1 VKRLE
6 AVVGNC
12 HVLDQCIEVLRR
24 MDDETYAT
32 TGADEGSPVGAHFRH
47 VFDHYQV
54 LLGGL
59 GGGRIDYDARRRDPR
74 LERERGYAID
84 VALGLRNQ
92 LGHFTAEMGSRPL
105 QVSTR
110 SLADEEEPDWSGS
123 TVQRELQFLVSHTVH
138 HCALIKQILRQN
150 GFETG
155 MEFGLAPST
164 KGHLQRQA
172 ACAR

>member
-1 VKRLE
+1 MKRLE

-12 HVLDQCIEVLRR
+12 HVLDQCIEELRR

-59 GGGRIDYDARRRDPR
+59 AGARIDYDARRRDPR

-110 SLADEEEPDWSGS
+110 SLADSP
-123 TVQRELQFLVSHTVH
+123 
-138 HCALIKQILRQN
+138 
-150 GFETG
+150 
-155 MEFGLAPST
+155 GLS
-164 KGHLQRQA
+164 
-172 ACAR
+172 

>member
-1 VKRLE
+1 MKRLE

-32 TGADEGSPVGAHFRH
+32 AGADEGSPVGVHFRH

-59 GGGRIDYDARRRDPR
+59 AGGRIDYDARGRDPR
-74 LERERGYAID
+74 LEREREYAIG
-84 VALGLRNQ
+84 VALGLRNELSQ
-92 LGHFTAEMGSRPL
+92 LTAEMGSRPL

-110 SLADEEEPDWSGS
+110 SLADEDEPDWSGS
-123 TVQRELQFLVSHTVH
+123 TVRRELQFLVSHTVH
-138 HCALIKQILRQN
+138 HCALIKQILRQH
-150 GFETG
+150 GFEAG

-164 KGHLQRQA
+164 KGYLERQA

>member
-12 HVLDQCIEVLRR
+12 HVLDQCVEVLRR

-32 TGADEGSPVGAHFRH
+32 AGADEGSPVGAHFRH

-54 LLGGL
+54 LLTGL
-59 GGGRIDYDARRRDPR
+59 ADARIDYDARRRDPR
-74 LERERGYAID
+74 LEQERGYAIN

-92 LGHFTAEMGSRPL
+92 LSQLMAETGSTPL
-105 QVSTR
+105 QVTTR

-123 TVQRELQFLVSHTVH
+123 TLRRELQFLVSHTVH
-138 HCALIKQILRQN
+138 HSALIKQILRQH

>member
-1 VKRLE
+1 MKKLE

-12 HVLDQCIEVLRR
+12 HALEQCIEVLRR

-32 TGADEGSPVGAHFRH
+32 AGAEEGSPVGTHFRH
-47 VFDHYQV
+47 VLDHYQI

-59 GGGRIDYDARRRDPR
+59 AGGRIDYDARRRDPR
-74 LERERGYAID
+74 LEREREYA
-84 VALGLRNQ
+84 VNAALDLRDQ
-92 LGHFTAEMGSRPL
+92 LDRLTADSGQRPL
-105 QVSTR
+105 LVSTR

-123 TVQRELQFLVSHTVH
+123 TLRRELQFLVSHTVH
-138 HCALIKQILRQN
+138 HCALIKQILRQH
-150 GFETG
+150 GFDAG

-164 KGHLQRQA
+164 KGHLNRQA